1 MLMSFVATSCR
12 TNDFYACMNRNED
25 FFFGEKKPRQM
36 TKSFFEISARFLE
49 SIACKKKYFVLHC
62 HYVHARSPFILQITF
77 FHVAHSDWSWQKQ
90 TFWGYRKSVAH
101 FFCSSSCDQ
110 RGFVRS
116 CLHVRDRHKVAPN
129 NSCSTDSCIDRNQV
143 TSTVWVF
150 YKNYMKKVF
159 YNFTDLLH
167 LIFQSVV

>member
-1 MLMSFVATSCR
+1 MIFMHAWTE
-12 TNDFYACMNRNED
+12 TKI
-25 FFFGEKKPRQM
+25 FFLEKKNPGKWQ
-36 TKSFFEISARFLE
+36 KVFLKFQPD
-49 SIACKKKYFVLHC
+49 SWKVLHVKKSILF
-62 HYVHARSPFILQITF
+62 YTVIMSMQVSPFILQITF